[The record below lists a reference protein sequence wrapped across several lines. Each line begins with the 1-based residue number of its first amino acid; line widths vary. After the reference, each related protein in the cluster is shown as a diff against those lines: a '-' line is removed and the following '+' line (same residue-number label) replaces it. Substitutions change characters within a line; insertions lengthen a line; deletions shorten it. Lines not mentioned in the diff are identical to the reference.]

1 MKENK
6 KIMNDGIGKVIIPL
20 PSEDERHLFGLYD
33 ANGTKINEDYFA
45 NGEIALEKAKKVYNC
60 QDLTVKDLDIEH
72 YLELSKMYRKR
83 IKVLNR
89 NFKVSMLVLDF
100 TKWFRSKT
108 PDCYYTYLGFSY
120 KGVEWIFRE
129 DASGDWINKV

>member
-1 MKENK
+1 MEYK
-6 KIMNDGIGKVIIPL
+6 KIMDDGMGKVIVPL
-20 PSEDERHLFGLYD
+20 PTENELHLFGLYD
-33 ANGTKINEDYFA
+33 ANGTKINEDYFSDA
-45 NGEIALEKAKKVYNC
+45 KIALEKAKDVYDC
-60 QDLTVKDLDIEH
+60 QDLTVKDLDIDH
-72 YLELSKMYRKR
+72 YLELSQMYRKR

-89 NFKVSMLVLDF
+89 TFKASMLVLDF